1 MRRRNLRSFAALR
14 MTKLQS
20 PPMQRVLLL
29 LVIAAAFACG
39 GRESSATKPVSVAG
53 EKIYDLRGTIV
64 SHDLDDNSLNIDHE
78 AIPGFME
85 AMKMDY
91 EVRGATVAKLP
102 PEGTRIAAKLHV
114 TDDEYW
120 ITGVQRV
127 P

>member
-1 MRRRNLRSFAALR
+1 
-14 MTKLQS
+14 
-20 PPMQRVLLL
+20 MQRVSPLLLL
-29 LVIAAAFACG
+29 LVIAVAFACG
-39 GRESSATKPVSVAG
+39 GHESSATKPVSVAG
-53 EKIYDLRGTIV
+53 EKLYDLRGRIV
-64 SHDLDDNSLNIDHE
+64 SHDLEDNSLNIDHE

-102 PEGTRIAAKLHV
+102 PDGTRIAAKLHV